1 MTNAALLACLLSGWP
16 AAEDCHKKLVEKGP
30 KAVAEVK
37 KGLLE
42 ALADDPGLA
51 PREHNNRVALTS
63 SAGRRGKGHPD
74 SARLKKAVS
83 AAEELG
89 RLGEWRHLRR
99 LGTVTAAEG
108 LGKMEDPP
116 VEALRTLTA
125 WASEPKQRRRQL
137 AAAYSL
143 KWYGPK
149 AQPVVPELIVMLRDP
164 DTRLAALETLER
176 IGPGAAPAVPEL
188 GKLLKYRGWSNG
200 AYSTLLK
207 IKTPEA
213 ERLIDENPR
222 WTVAP

>member
-164 DTRLAALETLER
+164 GRARARQAAQGQGLVER
-176 IGPGAAPAVPEL
+176 RVFDAAQDQDARGRAAHRRESALDRGAVTD
-188 GKLLKYRGWSNG
+188 G
-200 AYSTLLK
+200 
-207 IKTPEA
+207 
-213 ERLIDENPR
+213 
-222 WTVAP
+222 